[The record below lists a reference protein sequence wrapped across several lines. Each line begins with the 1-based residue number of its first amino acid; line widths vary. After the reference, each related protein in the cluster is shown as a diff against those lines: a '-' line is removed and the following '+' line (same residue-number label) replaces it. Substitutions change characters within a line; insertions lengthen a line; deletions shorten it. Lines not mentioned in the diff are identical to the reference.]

1 MICLKRPP
9 TAKILLFSFFYLF
22 FFVAGR
28 GPYPKHRAL
37 FGKKT
42 PISIPFSDPPLPPPT
57 NPLKMQGKQTG
68 NCFDIIYIINP
79 GGFFLF
85 WLSVTESNIIFQIA
99 YLN

>member
-1 MICLKRPP
+1 MIMICLKRPP

-42 PISIPFSDPPLPPPT
+42 PISIPFSDPPLPPPHQ
-57 NPLKMQGKQTG
+57 PLKNAGETDGQ
-68 NCFDIIYIINP
+68 
-79 GGFFLF
+79 LF
-85 WLSVTESNIIFQIA
+85 
-99 YLN
+99 